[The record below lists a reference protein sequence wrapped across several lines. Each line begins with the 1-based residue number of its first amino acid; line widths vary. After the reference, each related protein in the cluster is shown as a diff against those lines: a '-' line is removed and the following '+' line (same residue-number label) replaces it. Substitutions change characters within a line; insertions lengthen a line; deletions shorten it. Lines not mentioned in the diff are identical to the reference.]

1 MSHIRFSVIPFRLA
15 SDASVRTPQNCYA
28 GSGQVLYPYSV
39 YHACVLLVRYL
50 YCAVSGQAESRG
62 WYPESGVSGI

>member
-1 MSHIRFSVIPFRLA
+1 MLVYVLLRTAMLVVAKYCIPI
-15 SDASVRTPQNCYA
+15 
-28 GSGQVLYPYSV
+28 V